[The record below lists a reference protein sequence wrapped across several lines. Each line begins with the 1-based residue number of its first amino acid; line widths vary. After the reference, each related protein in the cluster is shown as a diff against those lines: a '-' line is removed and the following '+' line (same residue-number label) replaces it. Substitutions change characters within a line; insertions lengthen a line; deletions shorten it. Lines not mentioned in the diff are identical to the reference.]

1 MNRPPAWRQPLLFQP
16 YERATPYS
24 FSRVV
29 DEVRAV
35 WFPELEVDLEV
46 RIDPYGPLACLWY
59 HRMGLDRHIV
69 CFHPI
74 LNRPGVPEEVV
85 RFVAKHELT
94 HIVVPD
100 PGHSIAFWEKE
111 REIGPERQAV
121 LQWSRSN
128 LGRAFVTNQ
137 YLLRVRK
144 DWMARLP
151 REPIPYMPHL
161 ALFDEPFERLCPGGG
176 AQLQFEPTWSPGP
189 APMALEPIPARHS
202 SRDW

>member
-16 YERATPYS
+16 YERMTPYS

-100 PGHSIAFWEKE
+100 PGHSIAF
-111 REIGPERQAV
+111 
-121 LQWSRSN
+121 
-128 LGRAFVTNQ
+128 
-137 YLLRVRK
+137 
-144 DWMARLP
+144 
-151 REPIPYMPHL
+151 
-161 ALFDEPFERLCPGGG
+161 
-176 AQLQFEPTWSPGP
+176 
-189 APMALEPIPARHS
+189 
-202 SRDW
+202 